1 MTIHAGIP
9 QMTVGAV
16 AHLGESVGQRLH
28 LHVGHDICP
37 KGHLGTVE
45 RRLLDDRHLAYG
57 VLNLGGHEH
66 RRLIAGIAQEIA
78 AEDAVGTRQLVAQQ
92 KEIGGAHALELLFES
107 EGGIADMNHG
117 KALGDIGALTEEAAF
132 YTGLS
137 VGDMLNAHF
146 LHLLSFIF
154 VGWNPA

>member
-1 MTIHAGIP
+1 
-9 QMTVGAV
+9 
-16 AHLGESVGQRLH
+16 
-28 LHVGHDICP
+28 
-37 KGHLGTVE
+37 
-45 RRLLDDRHLAYG
+45 
-57 VLNLGGHEH
+57 
-66 RRLIAGIAQEIA
+66 
-78 AEDAVGTRQLVAQQ
+78 VAQQ

-154 VGWNPA
+154 VG